1 MGNHPL
7 LIDTTGGSGT
17 TQDLWATINADSG
30 TTTANS
36 PTDVLTVVG
45 AGSVST
51 SITGDTLTITGS
63 ASTQNL
69 WSEIQADVG
78 IRIASS
84 PNTVLKVVGAGSVS
98 TSIALV
104 GTEDVLTITGTGTT
118 YSAGAGLTLVG
129 TTFSHTDTSSVADV
143 GPLTGWNV
151 IDEIT
156 FDTYGHVLTVGTR
169 DLSAGVDLNFS
180 VSGDTNPTGTVSIDI
195 GDTLNLLARNDINS
209 ASAPA
214 LETETTFATDTI
226 EVFHKA
232 DLPGAN
238 LTSSSGYIYDVVI
251 SHGHVVDVN
260 SGTAPTLLLNS
271 DNTFFYDSANP
282 TSKVQIMSASVTPGN
297 TRRLTMADQNVDI
310 QGDIL
315 DKIGLDVSYI
325 TAASYTLVLGD
336 AGNYRR
342 LDDATSVALTVPTNA
357 SVAFDIG
364 TQIILEQAGTG
375 AIEITGASGVS
386 IYSPSGLLSTASRF
400 SSVVLTKVET
410 NGWTLAGDLA

>member
-36 PTDVLTVVG
+36 PTDILTIVG

-51 SITGDTLTITGS
+51 AIVGDTLTITG
-63 ASTQNL
+63 T
-69 WSEIQADVG
+69 D
-78 IRIASS
+78 
-84 PNTVLKVVGAGSVS
+84 
-98 TSIALV
+98 
-104 GTEDVLTITGTGTT
+104 TT

-143 GPLTGWNV
+143 GPLTGWDV

-180 VSGDTNPTGTVSIDI
+180 VSGDTNPTGTVSIDL

-214 LETETTFATDTI
+214 LETQTIFATDTI

-238 LTSSSGYIYDVVI
+238 LTSSSGYIYDLVI

-260 SGTAPTLLLNS
+260 TSPAPTLLLNS
-271 DNTFFYDSANP
+271 DDTFFYDSANP
-282 TSKVQIMSASVTPGN
+282 TSRVQIMSASVTPGN

-342 LDDATSVALTVPTNA
+342 LDDATSVAVTVPTNA

-375 AIEITGASGVS
+375 SIEITGASGVT
-386 IYSPSGLLSTASRF
+386 IYSPDSLLSTASRY

>member
-51 SITGDTLTITGS
+51 SITGDTLTITG
-63 ASTQNL
+63 T
-69 WSEIQADVG
+69 D
-78 IRIASS
+78 
-84 PNTVLKVVGAGSVS
+84 
-98 TSIALV
+98 
-104 GTEDVLTITGTGTT
+104 TT

-151 IDEIT
+151 IDELT

-169 DLSAGVDLNFS
+169 DLSSGVDLNFS

-209 ASAPA
+209 ASAPS
-214 LETETTFATDTI
+214 LETQTTFATDTI

-238 LTSSSGYIYDVVI
+238 LTSSSGYIYDLVI

-271 DNTFFYDSANP
+271 DDTFFYDSSNP
-282 TSKVQIMSASVTPGN
+282 TSKVQIMSGSVTPGN

-310 QGDIL
+310 QTDIL
-315 DKIGLDVSYI
+315 DKLVVDVSYI
-325 TAASYTLVLGD
+325 TNSSYTLVLGD

-342 LDDATSVALTVPTNA
+342 LDDSSSVAVTVPTNA

-364 TQIILEQAGTG
+364 TIIILEQAAAGP
-375 AIEITGASGVS
+375 IEITGASGVT
-386 IYSPSGLLSTASRF
+386 IYSPGGLVATASKHSTA
-400 SSVVLTKVET
+400 VLTKVET
-410 NGWTLAGDLA
+410 DGWALAGDLA